1 MRRIRKL
8 LFISFLYMSIIP
20 IWSQQSP
27 VSYIDSLKTQEISN
41 TEKAIQ
47 MEDYLSSLAEE
58 TPNLEDAYYE
68 YAKWSFV
75 HNKDYEKAQLYGKKE
90 RDLRLKK
97 YKATADKTKK
107 NLYNLGYFYYKSKRP
122 NLWTSKAYFD
132 TLVSVSKDHEVRLG
146 RAYRELGN
154 IYNKWGDFQN
164 ALEHY
169 SLSEQVF
176 KEGEHFKEIVIT
188 LNNVLGLY
196 MKLEDANYL
205 EDFIET
211 LEKLKTLDYIG
222 ISTSRQASR
231 LYHAAAMYQIAD
243 SLEVAEK
250 NAQEALSIYKGLNNR
265 ENIFKSLSL
274 LGVIEIDKNNF
285 NKARDYF
292 KTSDTY
298 AGDDKILL
306 SNISNNLGDLELK
319 SKNYEKAISHYYNAI
334 SWVHKGYISTIE
346 RQLPTQSEISI
357 SPDKKRLFGYLYDL
371 SRAWVTYYD
380 NSHKKEYLQKALMI
394 LELTDATIDELFL
407 ESQEEVSKLNWRKK
421 ASHVYMDAIKVAY
434 LLNKPEIALYYMEK
448 NKGLL
453 LLENTTEVLAK
464 QRANIP
470 KTALKQEEI
479 IQSSIRRYLFEL
491 GNTPTVDMESEATKA
506 LKKNLFSLKSQH
518 RKFIDSI
525 ETLYPTY
532 VNAKKQLQIS
542 SLKEIQK
549 SLQPQE
555 HIVNYAL
562 GDSLGYVMLVSKNE
576 VQFKQIEISLS
587 NLHKQIETFQQVLT
601 RPFNTTQDITQ
612 YKKIATHLFNVL
624 LPFNRFRE
632 SVSQKTLIVIP
643 DGVIQ
648 KVPFEALTTSKN
660 LEIPEAYLIYSN
672 TIIYKYSHS
681 LDEHITQ
688 LQPATNNT
696 ISFLPIHFKD
706 QYLDSLPNSSK
717 EAETINSYYQ
727 HHVYT
732 EEKASK
738 SFFLEHF
745 DNNSIIHISTH
756 GGTDINGPWI
766 AFYDDRLRLEELY
779 SPKRRK
785 ELVVLSAC
793 KTDVGDIKKG
803 EGVFSIKRG
812 FFKAGARSVV
822 STLWDVNE
830 KANMEIMTTFYNE
843 LSKGK
848 TKSEALRIAKIS
860 YIKQHKN
867 TSEASPYYWSGITLT
882 GHDNTVDLKSFSYM
896 YLWILLIIIIGFLLY
911 YSLLRKKS

>member
-8 LFISFLYMSIIP
+8 LFISFLYISIIP
-20 IWSQQSP
+20 VWSQQSP
-27 VSYIDSLKTQEISN
+27 VSYIDSLKGQEISN

-47 MEDYLSSLAEE
+47 MEDYLSSLPEE
-58 TPNLEDAYYE
+58 TLHLEDAYYE

-75 HNKDYEKAQLYGKKE
+75 RNKDYEKAQLYGKKE
-90 RDLRLKK
+90 RALRLKK
-97 YKATADKTKK
+97 YKPTADKIKK
-107 NLYNLGYFYYKSKRP
+107 NLYNLGYFNYYSTP
-122 NLWTSKAYFD
+122 SNLWTSKAYFD
-132 TLVSVSKDHEVRLG
+132 TLVSVSKDSEVRLG

-164 ALEHY
+164 AFDHY
-169 SLSEQVF
+169 SMSEQIF
-176 KEGEHFKEIVIT
+176 KKEKREDEIIIT
-188 LNNVLGLY
+188 FTCVLGMF
-196 MKLEDANYL
+196 MKLEDASYFD
-205 EDFIET
+205 DFKEVQKKLNASKNIEIP
-211 LEKLKTLDYIG
+211 KY
-222 ISTSRQASR
+222 RQAPI
-231 LYHAAAMYQIAD
+231 LHNTAAMYEIVGLLKD
-243 SLEVAEK
+243 AEK
-250 NAQEALSIYKGLNNR
+250 NALQAFSMYKELGKDEEA
-265 ENIFKSLSL
+265 FKSLSL

-292 KTSDTY
+292 KTSYTY
-298 AGDDKILL
+298 AADDKILL

-334 SWVHKGYISTIE
+334 SWAHKGYIPTIE

-421 ASHVYMDAIKVAY
+421 SSHVYMDAIKVAY

-479 IQSSIRRYLFEL
+479 IQSYIKRYLFEL

-506 LKKNLFSLKSQH
+506 LQKNLFSLKSQH

-525 ETLYPTY
+525 ETLYPAY

-549 SLQPQE
+549 SLQSQE

-612 YKKIATHLFNVL
+612 YKKLATDLFNVL

-648 KVPFEALTTSKN
+648 KVPFEALTTSEN
-660 LEIPEAYLIYSN
+660 LKIPEAYFIYSN
-672 TIIYKYSHS
+672 TITYKYSHS

-688 LQPATNNT
+688 LQPANNNS

-706 QYLDSLPNSSK
+706 YYLDSLPNSSK
-717 EAETINSYYQ
+717 EAETIDSYYQ

-738 SFFLEHF
+738 SLFLEHF
-745 DNNSIIHISTH
+745 DNNSIVHVSTH

-766 AFYDDRLRLEELY
+766 AFYDEKLRLEELY

-793 KTDVGDIKKG
+793 KTDVGDLKKG

-830 KANMEIMTTFYNE
+830 KANMEIMTTFYKE

-848 TKSEALRIAKIS
+848 TKSEALRIAKTS

-882 GHDNTVDLKSFSYM
+882 GHDNAIDLKSSSYM

-911 YSLLRKKS
+911 YSLLRKKT

>member
-8 LFISFLYMSIIP
+8 LFISFLYISIIP

-27 VSYIDSLKTQEISN
+27 VSYIDSLKNQETSN
-41 TEKAIQ
+41 SEKAIQ
-47 MEDYLSSLAEE
+47 MEYYLSSLAEE
-58 TPNLEDAYYE
+58 TPNLEDIYYE

-90 RDLRLKK
+90 RALRLKK
-97 YKATADKTKK
+97 YKPTADKTKR
-107 NLYNLGYFYYKSKRP
+107 NLYNLGYFYYKSKKP
-122 NLWTSKAYFD
+122 NLWTAKAYFD
-132 TLVSVSKDHEVRLG
+132 TLVSVSKDSEVRLG

-176 KEGEHFKEIVIT
+176 KQGEHFNEIVIT

-196 MKLEDANYL
+196 MKLEDASYL
-205 EDFIET
+205 EHFIKT
-211 LEKLKTLDYIG
+211 LEKLKTLDHIG
-222 ISTSRQASR
+222 ISNSRQASR

-250 NAQEALSIYKGLNNR
+250 NAQEALSMYKSLHHR

-285 NKARDYF
+285 KKARDYF
-292 KTSDTY
+292 KTSYTY
-298 AGDDKILL
+298 ADNDKILL

-334 SWVHKGYISTIE
+334 SWVHKGYIASTE
-346 RQLPTQSEISI
+346 RQLPSQSEISI

-371 SRAWVTYYD
+371 SKAWMVYYE
-380 NSHKKEYLQKALMI
+380 NHQEKEYLQNALMI
-394 LELTDATIDELFL
+394 LELTDVTIDELFL

-421 ASHVYMDAIKVAY
+421 ASHVYMDAIKIAY
-434 LLNKPEIALYYMEK
+434 LLHKPKVALYYMEK

-470 KTALKQEEI
+470 KATLEKEEVI
-479 IQSSIRRYLFEL
+479 RSSIRSDLAVLE
-491 GNTPTVDMESEATKA
+491 NTPTTEMESEVTKA
-506 LKKNLFSLKSQH
+506 LKKNLFSLKNQH
-518 RKFIDSI
+518 RRFIDSI
-525 ETLYPTY
+525 EILYPTY
-532 VNAKKQLQIS
+532 VNAKKQIRIS

-555 HIVNYAL
+555 YIVNYAL
-562 GDSLGYVMLVSKNE
+562 GDSIGYVMLVSKNDI
-576 VQFKQIEISLS
+576 QFKQITVSLIDL
-587 NLHKQIETFQQVLT
+587 NNQIEAFQNTLT
-601 RPFNTTQDITQ
+601 RPFNTIQDIRQ
-612 YKKIATHLFNVL
+612 YKKQATDLFNVL

-632 SVSQKTLIVIP
+632 SVSQKSLIVIP

-648 KVPFEALTTSKN
+648 KVPFEALTTSEK
-660 LEIPEAYLIYSN
+660 LEIPEAYFIYSN
-672 TIIYKYSHS
+672 TITYKYSHS

-688 LQPATNNT
+688 LQSTSNNA
-696 ISFLPIHFKD
+696 ISFLPTHFKD
-706 QYLDSLPNSSK
+706 HYLNSLPNSSR
-717 EAETINSYYQ
+717 EAEAIYPYYQ
-727 HHVYT
+727 RHIYT

-738 SFFLEHF
+738 SFFLEQF

-756 GGTDINGPWI
+756 GGTDIHGPWI
-766 AFYDDRLRLEELY
+766 AFQDDKLRLEELY
-779 SPKRRK
+779 SPKTRK

-793 KTDVGDIKKG
+793 KTDVGAIKKG

-812 FFKAGARSVV
+812 FFKAGTRSVV

-830 KANMEIMTTFYNE
+830 KANMEIITLFYKE
-843 LSKGK
+843 LATGK
-848 TKSEALRIAKIS
+848 TKSEALRIAKLS

-882 GHDNTVDLKSFSYM
+882 GHDNTISLKSSSYI
-896 YLWILLIIIIGFLLY
+896 YLWIFLIIIIGFLLY
-911 YSLLRKKS
+911 YKFLKK